1 MTIEDRVR
9 NIISYALFGATLI
22 LSTYNLYYSLPL
34 WVLLVIYG
42 FKTNRSLTTFLLTRV
57 IDALIVLLAVLVI
70 TVAMFSGTI
79 AEIKK
84 EMIIDNIKRS
94 VMSNPQLVQKLGE
107 HVKEYIQ
114 ETAEKIIKAQGLD
127 RPWYENLPAYLSGV
141 VTLDLKSQILT
152 SNSGSRVVRD
162 IIMER
167 LPKTVLL
174 FTTSTIVTI
183 VIGIVVGMIAAKKR
197 GSLLDKLVTVF
208 AMITASFPMWWVGM
222 IMIQVFAYALNVFP
236 SGGMHTIPPPSGID
250 YYLDLLWH
258 MALPLM
264 TIVLVSF
271 GGWAYVTRNIL
282 LGTLKEDFVLAA
294 KARGL
299 LERTV
304 LIRHVLRPSLP
315 PIVTIMALSLLASLT
330 GAIITEIVFN
340 WPGMGMLF
348 WEAIETLDVPVILGL
363 TYVSTLLFVVTM
375 LILDIVYAILDPRV
389 RR

>member
-1 MTIEDRVR
+1 MSIGSKRKLLGYFL
-9 NIISYALFGATLI
+9 SI
-22 LSTYNLYYSLPL
+22 LAIASLVYSPYYSIPL
-34 WVLLVIYG
+34 WILLIIYG
-42 FKTNRSLTTFLLTRV
+42 LKTNRGLTLFLLSRAF
-57 IDALIVLLAVLVI
+57 DAAVVLLAVLII

-79 AEIKK
+79 AKIKK

-114 ETAEKIIKAQGLD
+114 QMAERIIKAQGLD
-127 RPWYENLPAYLSGV
+127 KPWYENLPAYLSGV
-141 VTLDLKSQILT
+141 VTLDLRSQVLT
-152 SNSGSRVVRD
+152 SNSGSRIVRD

-167 LPKTVLL
+167 LPRTILL

-183 VIGIVVGMIAAKKR
+183 IVGVIVGLMAAKKR
-197 GSLLDKLVTVF
+197 GSLLDKAVTVF

-222 IMIQVFAYALNVFP
+222 IMIQIFAYGLNLFP
-236 SGGMHTIPPPSGID
+236 SGGMHSVPPPKGIAF
-250 YYLDLLWH
+250 YADLAWH
-258 MALPLM
+258 MALPLT

-271 GGWAYVTRNIL
+271 GGWAYVTRNIV

-299 LERTV
+299 SER
-304 LIRHVLRPSLP
+304 IIMFRHVLRPSLP
-315 PIVTIMALSLLASLT
+315 PIVTMMALSLLASLT

-363 TYVSTLLFVVTM
+363 TYISTLLFVATM
-375 LILDIVYAILDPRV
+375 LLLDVVYAFLDPRV